1 MSSKAASLSAM
12 EELHNAVAQALK
24 EGIAERDPKM
34 LAEAIKFLKNNGI
47 EAARDTN
54 KGAISR
60 LADQVSQIMAS
71 EDPDYEGQPIG
82 RA

>member
-60 LADQVSQIMAS
+60 LADQVSQIMAA

>member
-60 LADQVSQIMAS
+60 LADQVSQIMAA
-71 EDPDYEGQPIG
+71 EDPDYEGHPIG

>member
-71 EDPDYEGQPIG
+71 EDPDYEGHPIG

>member
-54 KGAISR
+54 KGVISR
-60 LADQVSQIMAS
+60 LADQVSQIMAA

>member
-71 EDPDYEGQPIG
+71 EDPDYEGRPIG